1 MSLKNYDAV
10 ERVETFMLGE
20 SESRCHVVLFVTPWT
35 LSFNSDPVICKL

>member
-20 SESRCHVVLFVTPWT
+20 SCCHVVLFVTPWT
-35 LSFNSDPVICKL
+35 LGFNSDPVICKL